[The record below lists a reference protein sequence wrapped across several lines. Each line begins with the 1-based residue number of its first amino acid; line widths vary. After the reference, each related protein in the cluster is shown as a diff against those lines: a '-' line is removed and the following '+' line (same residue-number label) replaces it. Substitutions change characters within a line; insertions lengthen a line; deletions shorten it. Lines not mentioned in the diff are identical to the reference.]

1 MLALSVRTIAPDVTV
16 LEADGRITLGR
27 NAQEFEWKIDEL
39 LKQQSLRMVLDLSKV
54 NYLDSTGIGIIVM
67 TSGKIRAAGGL
78 LCIAGAAATVKHTLD
93 LCKVGDTIPLCADLN
108 EATASLARAARA
120 S

>member
-27 NAQEFEWKIDEL
+27 NAQELEWKIDEL
-39 LKQQSLRMVLDLSKV
+39 LKQQPLRLVLDLSKV

-67 TSGKIRAAGGL
+67 CNGKLKNAGGGL
-78 LCIAGAAATVKHTLD
+78 RLAGTRPQIERIFKLTSLDKIVQFYSNPSVAAAD
-93 LCKVGDTIPLCADLN
+93 FN
-108 EATASLARAARA
+108 
-120 S
+120 